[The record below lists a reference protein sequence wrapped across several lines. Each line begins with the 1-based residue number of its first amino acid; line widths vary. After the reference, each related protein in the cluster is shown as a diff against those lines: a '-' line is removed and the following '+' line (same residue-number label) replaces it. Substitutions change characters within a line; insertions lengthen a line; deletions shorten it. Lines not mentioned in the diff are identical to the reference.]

1 MNITQKNRKSL
12 THSQVTLLCAVI
24 AILSF
29 GAGITLVL
37 HRTPTPESP
46 DTYITEPQDTE
57 NEPSTTDEN
66 KLKGIHDMPANSMPS
81 TNSSS
86 SAEEDIITS
95 NNPYIPYV
103 QNPTSVT
110 TTKCREQ
117 ETDEEIMQNP
127 DSYDRFKTIDNRYN
141 FHNTIQ
147 FMYFNGAWD
156 GEPMVFDRHYI
167 SISESGYICADM
179 HRLISQKTVDLPLDF
194 DTARS
199 DDCNTEYIP
208 GKGTYF
214 VDDETYIYCYKGME
228 AKLGKLNWK
237 DGTGI
242 DVEYH
247 HPFIHYD
254 DVTSKMF
261 LWTPMIYSYNVVYD
275 YTYLYIFPDYDK
287 AKIEFVAQVKDFDFN
302 ENGFEY
308 IDMDNNVWRY
318 TNQNGKDEF
327 VKVSE

>member
-103 QNPTSVT
+103 QNPT
-110 TTKCREQ
+110 R
-117 ETDEEIMQNP
+117 
-127 DSYDRFKTIDNRYN
+127 
-141 FHNTIQ
+141 Q

-254 DVTSKMF
+254 EVTSKMF

-302 ENGFEY
+302 ENDFEY

>member
-37 HRTPTPESP
+37 H
-46 DTYITEPQDTE
+46 
-57 NEPSTTDEN
+57 N
-66 KLKGIHDMPANSMPS
+66 MPANSMPS

-167 SISESGYICADM
+167 SISES
-179 HRLISQKTVDLPLDF
+179 
-194 DTARS
+194 
-199 DDCNTEYIP
+199 
-208 GKGTYF
+208 
-214 VDDETYIYCYKGME
+214 
-228 AKLGKLNWK
+228 
-237 DGTGI
+237 
-242 DVEYH
+242 
-247 HPFIHYD
+247 
-254 DVTSKMF
+254 
-261 LWTPMIYSYNVVYD
+261 
-275 YTYLYIFPDYDK
+275 
-287 AKIEFVAQVKDFDFN
+287 
-302 ENGFEY
+302 
-308 IDMDNNVWRY
+308 
-318 TNQNGKDEF
+318 
-327 VKVSE
+327 